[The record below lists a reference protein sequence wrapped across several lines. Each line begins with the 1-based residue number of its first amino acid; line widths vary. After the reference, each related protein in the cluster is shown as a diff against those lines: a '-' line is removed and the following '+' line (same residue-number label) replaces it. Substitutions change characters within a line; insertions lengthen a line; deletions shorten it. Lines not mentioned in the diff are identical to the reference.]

1 VLAFSG
7 TPIRFIVRKTR
18 ALGVS
23 FKHKDMINIFSQ
35 NRMYYDTEVHDK
47 YKYLRNV
54 SNRRKKDLSIL
65 YHTLSKWDADKT

>member
-1 VLAFSG
+1 MCVAFSG

-18 ALGVS
+18 ALCFP
-23 FKHKDMINIFSQ
+23 FKYKDMINIFSQ
-35 NRMYYDTEVHDK
+35 NRMYYDTAVHGK

-65 YHTLSKWDADKT
+65 YHTLSK